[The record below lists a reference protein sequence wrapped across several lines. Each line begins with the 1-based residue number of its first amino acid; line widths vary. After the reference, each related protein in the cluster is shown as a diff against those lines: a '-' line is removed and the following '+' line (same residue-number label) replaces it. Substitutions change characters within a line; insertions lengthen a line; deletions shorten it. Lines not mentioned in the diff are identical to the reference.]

1 MGLNALIGDDINE
14 STLGQ
19 VPSAGT
25 VANLTIVERV
35 GNAVAFGD
43 QDANNGSWLSG
54 TSTATCMPGETV
66 VGGGGN
72 WDDGQQA
79 ANDALAIA
87 DSSMGGTTNSW
98 RVSVISDAD
107 NDTSVRS
114 SCASR
119 GGR

>member
-1 MGLNALIGDDINE
+1 M
-14 STLGQ
+14 
-19 VPSAGT
+19 
-25 VANLTIVERV
+25 TIVERV

-79 ANDALAIA
+79 ANEALAIA
-87 DSSMGGTTNSW
+87 DSSTGGTTNSW
-98 RVSVISDAD
+98 KVTGISDAD
-107 NDTSVRS
+107 NDTLRAHVL
-114 SCASR
+114 CFQ
-119 GGR
+119 GG